1 MSFLDEWSYPLIND
15 DDDVSLPQEKVLIK
29 INKKTINYIKN
40 ISSSLIPGQQTLSMI
55 DEKKHFILEY
65 PSTNSK
71 GNKLI
76 YKKVKPYYKNM
87 RYSNKKCLKNKKNPF
102 EKEKIVFQEKEMNF
116 MKKFTNSNIQNS
128 LVVFNIQSRNNYLRQ
143 IYLAYPSLPK
153 SSFAK
158 IKFNNWENLFTNTT
172 FNILEEEI
180 QTTTFYQFESLNSI
194 VLKTI
199 PKLNHYEVLNNQKM
213 CHKKLNNFETKIDF
227 KNWDIEITDNKTFE
241 IQSFEE
247 NLNRKLFYLFEQ
259 DNNFT
264 KSLKNIDFKVL
275 KKNFREKNMWN
286 MNEQELKR
294 MSWKVFKTL
303 PSKINILKEKI
314 CLKNKFANTLELLKV
329 KPSLSYYFI
338 NEWKVLTPLKTLND
352 TGNNNNN
359 NNNNNNL
366 LTISYTDTKQIN
378 KQHIS
383 DDLNSIISSSE
394 DEKDELDSFI
404 KLKKQKTEQGC
415 ELITVNTFGNMEC
428 TVNESSFWFSD
439 RIINSNLK
447 YKSTSSKFNSDNNI
461 KKFGIFCNYETISP
475 KILAQLHAI
484 LSLNV
489 FEGNL
494 SDFAY
499 LSCEIV
505 LNNKSCVK
513 FINPSTFFQRDNQGV
528 ELYYSNDIIKLCEN
542 FENLYFLL
550 EDCEINDKSIV
561 LKCKITLLENFHS
574 FANILIFET
583 SNVSEKNLAT
593 NIIVPII
600 EQANLNTN
608 TFHFEELN
616 YDSIEIQILK
626 EYGFD
631 IFSSNIMLNYEKN
644 IWNLVSCNNNSLGTK
659 NISKRVID
667 KIKRINKTYF
677 Y

>member
-1 MSFLDEWSYPLIND
+1 MSFLDEWSYPLINDD

-76 YKKVKPYYKNM
+76 YKRVKPYYKNM

-213 CHKKLNNFETKIDF
+213 CHKKLNNFETKIGF

-247 NLNRKLFYLFEQ
+247 NLNRKLFYLLKQ
-259 DNNFT
+259 DNNST
-264 KSLKNIDFKVL
+264 KYL
-275 KKNFREKNMWN
+275 KKINFKLLKKRVRKKNMWN
-286 MNEQELKR
+286 MSEKELKQ
-294 MSWKVFKTL
+294 MSWKVFKKI
-303 PSKINILKEKI
+303 PSKNDILKEEI
-314 CLKNKFANTLELLKV
+314 CFKNKFVNIIELLKV
-329 KPSLSYYFI
+329 EFDLTYSFI
-338 NEWKVLTPLKTLND
+338 NECKYLSPLKTLYD
-352 TGNNNNN
+352 TSNNNNN
-359 NNNNNNL
+359 I
-366 LTISYTDTKQIN
+366 LTISDTDAEQIN
-378 KQHIS
+378 KQ
-383 DDLNSIISSSE
+383 DTTNDLNSSHCSSE
-394 DEKDELDSFI
+394 DELSLFI
-404 KLKKQKTEQGC
+404 KSKKQKTESGC
-415 ELITVNTFGNMEC
+415 KLNTVNTFGTMEC
-428 TVNESSFWFSD
+428 SVNAVNESSFCFSNT
-439 RIINSNLK
+439 IINLNLK
-447 YKSTSSKFNSDNNI
+447 NKSTSSKFNIENNI
-461 KKFGIFCNYETISP
+461 KIPGIFCNYETISP

-494 SDFAY
+494 SDFAN

-505 LNNKSCVK
+505 LNNKSCIK
-513 FINPSTFFQRDNQGV
+513 FINPSTFFQMDNEGV

-561 LKCKITLLENFHS
+561 LKCKIALLENFQS
-574 FANILIFET
+574 FSNIVIFET
-583 SNVSEKNLAT
+583 SNFFENNFAT

-600 EQANLNTN
+600 EQINSHTN

-626 EYGFD
+626 GYGFD
-631 IFSSNIMLNYEKN
+631 IFSSNIMLSYESN
-644 IWNLVSCNNNSLGTK
+644 IWNLVSCNSNSLGLK
-659 NISKRVID
+659 NISKRVLD
-667 KIKRINKTYF
+667 KIERINKTYF

>member
-15 DDDVSLPQEKVLIK
+15 DNLNFQQEKVLIK
-29 INKKTINYIKN
+29 INKKTLKYIKT
-40 ISSSLIPGQQTLSMI
+40 ISSSLIPKPQTLSLI

-65 PSTNSK
+65 PLTNQK
-71 GNKLI
+71 GSNLI
-76 YKKVKPYYKNM
+76 YKKLKPCYKDIC
-87 RYSNKKCLKNKKNPF
+87 YSNNNELESKKNPF

-116 MKKFTNSNIQNS
+116 MKEFTNSNIQLLLIS
-128 LVVFNIQSRNNYLRQ
+128 FNIQSQNNYLKQ

-153 SSFAK
+153 SSSVK
-158 IKFNNWENLFTNTT
+158 NKFNNWENSFTNTC
-172 FNILEEEI
+172 FNILEEDI
-180 QTTTFYQFESLNSI
+180 HTMISYQSESLNSI
-194 VLKTI
+194 VLKPI
-199 PKLNHYEVLNNQKM
+199 PKSKHYKFLNNKEIYHKRLNHFQG
-213 CHKKLNNFETKIDF
+213 KIDF
-227 KNWDIEITDNKTFE
+227 KNWDIAITDNKTH
-241 IQSFEE
+241 IINNFEE
-247 NLNRKLFYLFEQ
+247 KLNNKIFYLLEQ
-259 DNNFT
+259 DNNFA
-264 KSLKNIDFKVL
+264 KNLKNIDFKVL
-275 KKNFREKNMWN
+275 KKNVREKNMWN
-286 MNEQELKR
+286 MNEQELKQ

-303 PSKINILKEKI
+303 PSKINLLKEKI
-314 CLKNKFANTLELLKV
+314 SLKNTFVNTLELLKA
-329 KPSLSYYFI
+329 KPNLSYYFI
-338 NEWKVLTPLKTLND
+338 NEWKVLTPLTTLND
-352 TGNNNNN
+352 TGS
-359 NNNNNNL
+359 NNNNNL

-378 KQHIS
+378 KENLS

-404 KLKKQKTEQGC
+404 RLKKQKTERGC
-415 ELITVNTFGNMEC
+415 ELNTGNMEC

-447 YKSTSSKFNSDNNI
+447 YKSIFSKFSSKNNI
-461 KKFGIFCNYETISP
+461 NTHEIFCNYETISP

-505 LNNKSCVK
+505 LNNKSCIK

-616 YDSIEIQILK
+616 YDSIEVQILK
-626 EYGFD
+626 QYGFD
-631 IFSSNIMLNYEKN
+631 IFSSNIMLNCEKN
-644 IWNLVSCNNNSLGTK
+644 IWDLVSCNSNSLGTK
-659 NISKRVID
+659 NISKRVLD